1 MSIAAHCQQSNASQ
15 NPDPIALFPC
25 VLIRQLGVQQMTV
38 YFSGAA
44 LLFSIYMTAFLR
56 DSSTS
61 KSDVASW
68 IVIAIATLL
77 WPITLPISLKELT
90 PKAVR
95 ALQPTRRA
103 ELAAAANQ

>member
-1 MSIAAHCQQSNASQ
+1 
-15 NPDPIALFPC
+15 
-25 VLIRQLGVQQMTV
+25 MTV

-56 DSSTS
+56 DKATS
-61 KSDVASW
+61 KGDIASW

-90 PKAVR
+90 PKAIR
-95 ALQPTRRA
+95 AIQPARRP
-103 ELAAAANQ
+103 ELTAAANQ

>member
-1 MSIAAHCQQSNASQ
+1 
-15 NPDPIALFPC
+15 
-25 VLIRQLGVQQMTV
+25 MTV

-56 DSSTS
+56 DTTTS
-61 KSDVASW
+61 KGDVASW

-90 PKAVR
+90 PKALR
-95 ALQPTRRA
+95 ALQPTRRT
-103 ELAAAANQ
+103 ELATASHQ